1 MMINHKTTVSSN
13 HSENYFRISDGKR
26 IFLRFLNHF
35 EIFLLKI
42 HYIIMIMHYKVL
54 IVVENLFIAVYF
66 CL

>member
-1 MMINHKTTVSSN
+1 MINHKTTVSSN
-13 HSENYFRISDGKR
+13 HSENYTRISDGKR

-35 EIFLLKI
+35 EFFLLKI

-54 IVVENLFIAVYF
+54 VVVENLFIAVDF

>member
-1 MMINHKTTVSSN
+1 MINHKTTVPSN

-35 EIFLLKI
+35 EFFLLKI

-54 IVVENLFIAVYF
+54 IVVENLFIAVDFY
-66 CL
+66 L